1 MLEVFLKWEGRARG
15 EVGVL
20 TVGNRASESRRGC
33 DREGCENVGGQLHLC
48 KSEILGICVLW
59 TGSGGGSVG
68 S

>member
-1 MLEVFLKWEGRARG
+1 M
-15 EVGVL
+15 GVL

-33 DREGCENVGGQLHLC
+33 DREGYENVGGQLHLC
-48 KSEILGICVLW
+48 KSEILGISVLW